1 MRDEFERDLAKLT
14 QETLRMI
21 STLREMVENATRAL
35 VEQDL
40 VLAQEVIRKDKEVDL
55 LELEIERAITT
66 LIARQA
72 PVASDMRFLVSLL
85 KMLTDFERAGDYAVH
100 IAKDAIVLAG
110 EPLLR
115 SHSSFADL
123 GRRLQSMLD
132 LCAKALAEHDLPAA
146 REVIRQ
152 DDEIDG
158 AYESITRELLTY
170 MLEDPRTIS
179 KALTLMH
186 VTRFYERLGD
196 HLENVAERIMY
207 WLTGKMV
214 KHPDEGSS

>member
-1 MRDEFERDLAKLT
+1 MRDSFERELANLT
-14 QETLRMI
+14 QETIRMI
-21 STLREMVENATRAL
+21 STLREMVGQATQAL

-40 VLAQEVIRKDKEVDL
+40 VLAQEVIRRDKEVDA
-55 LELEIERAITT
+55 LELEIERSITT

-72 PVASDMRFLVSLL
+72 PMASDMRFLVSLL
-85 KMLTDFERAGDYAVH
+85 KMLTDLERAGDYAAHV
-100 IAKDAIVLAG
+100 AKDAIVLSG

-115 SHSSFADL
+115 SHSSFSDL

-132 LCAKALAEHDLPAA
+132 LCAKALAEQDLEVA

-214 KHPDEGSS
+214 KHPEDFAT

>member
-1 MRDEFERDLAKLT
+1 MRDTFERDLAHLT
-14 QETLRMI
+14 REAIRMI
-21 STLREMVENATRAL
+21 SLVREMIGSATQAL

-40 VLAQEVIRKDKEVDL
+40 VLAQQVVRKDDEVDR
-55 LELEIERAITT
+55 LELEIEQGVTT

-72 PVASDMRFLVSLL
+72 PMASDMRFLVSLL
-85 KMLTDFERAGDYAVH
+85 KILTDLERAADYAAHV
-100 IAKDAIVLAG
+100 AQDAIVLAG
-110 EPLLR
+110 EPPLR
-115 SHSSFADL
+115 SHASFAEL
-123 GRRLQSMLD
+123 GRRLQAMLD
-132 LCAKALAEHDLPAA
+132 LCAKGLAEQDLQAA

-186 VTRFYERLGD
+186 VTRFYERFGD

-214 KHPDEGSS
+214 KHPDEVGS